1 MSTNTQY
8 NLQPQTNAKLESW
21 HGELVDE
28 SLSPPLPGASLI
40 HSLRKGDQLIRS
52 AAYDGVEQSAVI
64 VSEQIESSADL
75 AARGVPI
82 ESSRPGGYVEVM
94 EECSSGELQSVGRR
108 LTDTSGQLL
117 RGQKLIRPENS
128 DLDHLV
134 LEEYENIYD
143 EDIQPNKLVDN
154 YQASEVSTNQI
165 NWCQMRQT
173 IAATARAE
181 EARWTAS
188 NDVKYQEGN
197 HPDRNQI
204 LQSYW
209 LAVPGFSS
217 RAAAAVAATQS
228 INNQVA
234 WSAAFISYIMR
245 AAGIRQ
251 ENGFQFGRR
260 HLTYIVA
267 ALRNRERSATDAPF
281 WLVDETELA
290 NEAIPQPGDIICFN
304 RSVNGRMTNH
314 SYGSLRTSY
323 WSNGRQN
330 ATAYGSSHSSIVVG
344 TTTQG
349 GQRMLETIGGNEDHS
364 VRIRHIL
371 LNQRG
376 GIASPSADNIFG
388 MIKITKC

>member
-8 NLQPQTNAKLESW
+8 NLQTQTDAKLKPW
-21 HGELVDE
+21 HGELADE
-28 SLSPPLPGASLI
+28 PLSPPLPGASVI
-40 HSLRKGDQLIRS
+40 HCLRKGDRLVRS
-52 AAYDGVEQSAVI
+52 AAYDGVEQSALV

-75 AARGVPI
+75 AARGVPV
-82 ESSRPGGYVEVM
+82 ESTRPGGYVEVM
-94 EECSSGELQSVGRR
+94 EERSSGELESVGRR

-117 RGQKLIRPENS
+117 RGQKLLRPQDTNP
-128 DLDHLV
+128 DHMV
-134 LEEYENIYD
+134 LEEIENIYD
-143 EDIQPNKLVDN
+143 EDIQSSEPIDN
-154 YQASEVSTNQI
+154 YQASELSTDQI

-181 EARWTAS
+181 EARWTAG
-188 NDVKYQEGN
+188 NGAKYQESN
-197 HPDRNQI
+197 HPDRAQI

-217 RAAAAVAATQS
+217 PADAAVAATQS

-234 WSAAFISYIMR
+234 WSAAFISYIMH
-245 AAGIRQ
+245 AAGVRQ
-251 ENGFQFGRR
+251 VNGFQFGRR
-260 HLTYIVA
+260 HMTYIVA

-281 WLVDETELA
+281 WLVDQTELV
-290 NEAIPQPGDIICFN
+290 NEATPQPGDIICFN
-304 RSVNGRMTNH
+304 RRVNGRLTNH

-349 GQRMLETIGGNEDHS
+349 GQRMLETIGGNERHS
-364 VRIRHIL
+364 VRIQRIP

-376 GIASPSADNIFG
+376 GIASPSANNIFG